1 MAIGPYRRSGIPIDA
16 SWENCIFSQSGILAV
31 RTGTSRYPIKG
42 GTFQIETIAVM
53 VNTAPTGATLIVDVN
68 KNGSTIYGTQG
79 NRPTVAISGTS
90 ATVGAHDSTTV
101 TTGDYI
107 SVDIDQ
113 VGSTVPGSD
122 LVLVLRMQRIS

>member
-1 MAIGPYRRSGIPIDA
+1 MAIGPYRKVGIPIDA
-16 SWENCIFSQSGILAV
+16 SWENCIFSQAGILAV

-53 VNTAPTGATLIVDVN
+53 VNTAPTGAAILVDVN
-68 KNGSTIYGTQG
+68 KNGTTIYSTQG
-79 NRPTVAISGTS
+79 NRPSVAISGTS
-90 ATVGAHDSTTV
+90 ATVGAHTATTV
-101 TTGDYI
+101 TDGDYI
-107 SVDIDQ
+107 TIDIDQ